1 MLEELENTKL
11 IRELNYLK
19 SEVEYKTSLIQLYN
33 IDFLN
38 YVDDILNA
46 NIELKKIYDE
56 KKNLRIEVANKT
68 VKGVESTF
76 DENSEVE
83 NTLDINGK
91 LRGFY
96 RQIVK
101 MTHPDKV
108 KDDSFNLIYN
118 EATTAFKEGKTAEII
133 LLCDKLNIPF
143 DITQEE
149 KTKLKEEIQ
158 SHKNKI
164 LLLESSYSYQ
174 WALSDESIKS
184 KISLN
189 YIKTSIS

>member
-19 SEVEYKTSLIQLYN
+19 SEIDYKNSLIQLYN

-38 YVDDILNA
+38 SVDNILNT
-46 NIELKKIYDE
+46 NSDLKKIYDE
-56 KKNLRIEVANKT
+56 KKNIRIEVANRPIT
-68 VKGVESTF
+68 QVEISV
-76 DENSEVE
+76 DENIEIETDVEV
-83 NTLDINGK
+83 NDK
-91 LRGFY
+91 LKGFY
-96 RQIVK
+96 RQIAK
-101 MTHPDKV
+101 MTHPDKI
-108 KDDSFNLIYN
+108 KDDSFNLIYSQ
-118 EATTAFKEGKTAEII
+118 ASTAFKEGKTVEMI

-143 DITQEE
+143 QITQEE
-149 KTKLKEEIQ
+149 KDKMKEEIQ
-158 SHKNKI
+158 SLKNKI

-184 KISLN
+184 QIALS